1 MKSKKSKHTTKET
14 LISDYIVRFYFREIK
29 AHRSVLVGSSDYF
42 HSLFTDNFQEKD
54 SKEVVLKEVCFD
66 TLQMLVEFIYTGKLS
81 FEKCSVRQ
89 AIELADYLRIDCAI
103 ESLNDHIS
111 KNISMNNCLEY
122 YGAFEIL
129 RKDVRDQIEVFIR
142 KNLIE
147 FHRRSDFLSLNI
159 GQLKSVLSNRTPVER
174 LYDLRA
180 IVEWTTANKGYQHVP
195 QLLPLVV
202 VTGQPC
208 VSLFLAQYSPTI

>member
-89 AIELADYLRIDCAI
+89 AIELADYLMIDCAI
-103 ESLNDHIS
+103 ENLNDHIS
-111 KNISMNNCLEY
+111 KNSSKDNCLEY
-122 YGAFEIL
+122 YGAFKLL
-129 RKDVRDQIEVFIR
+129 RDDVRDQLEIWIR
-142 KNLIE
+142 KNLKE
-147 FHRRSDFLSLNI
+147 LYREKDFLSLTLD
-159 GQLKSVLSNRTPVER
+159 QFKSILSNPTPVDE
-174 LYDLRA
+174 LYDLA
-180 IVEWTTANKGYQHVP
+180 AVVAWTNNNNGYQYVP

-202 VTGQPC
+202 FTFKIDVR
-208 VSLFLAQYSPTI
+208 